1 MSLGLSIPAR
11 ERIIQCH
18 EGPELGMGLKEWI
31 IPQDKAFFDILER
44 ESANVLFGATRLE
57 DALKSF
63 EDMEERRKEFKEI
76 EHIGDDIVHQIYDKV
91 NRSFITPIDQ
101 EDITKLASLYDD
113 VLDYMYAVMKMIVL
127 YEVTGPTEALNRF
140 AGICRASVE
149 EIHQAFISMRRLDK
163 AEIDKRCIEVDRLEN
178 EADELLNESV
188 VQLFKSDNVISILKV
203 KEIYENLEI
212 VTDRCE
218 DLSFVLRDILI
229 KLS

>member
-1 MSLGLSIPAR
+1 
-11 ERIIQCH
+11 
-18 EGPELGMGLKEWI
+18 MGLREWI

-63 EDMEERRKEFKEI
+63 DNMEERRKEFKEI
-76 EHIGDDIVHQIYDKV
+76 EHVGDDIVHQIYDKV

-127 YEVTGPTEALNRF
+127 YEITGPTEALNRF

-149 EIHQAFISMRRLDK
+149 QIHQAFISMRKLDR

-178 EADELLNESV
+178 EADELLNETV
-188 VQLFKSDNVISILKV
+188 VQLFKSDDLIFILKV
-203 KEIYENLEI
+203 KEIYESLEI